1 MKETTGIINLL
12 KPPGMTSH
20 DCISF
25 LRRTTGIKR
34 IGHTGTLDPMAVGVL
49 PICIGTATRII
60 DYLDGGDKAYRCEM
74 ILGVETDTQDI
85 WGTILSDRRGM
96 TFDQQVLLQAMVS
109 LTGEILQTPP
119 AYSAVKVD
127 GRRAYD
133 YARKGE
139 AVALEPRPALIRS
152 MELIRYDKSSN
163 RVLFDVVCGRGTYV
177 RTLCVDMG
185 RRLGCGAAMSFL
197 IRTAS
202 GPFRL
207 DKAVTPEEILEGW
220 QQRLLPVDFPLGHLG
235 KIIIPEARIGWYSN
249 GGYLR
254 TNEVQIVKAP
264 DGSSSSDHLKK
275 SRGETDGYT
284 VYSGDV
290 FLGTSRYDEEKELFF
305 ADKVLCK

>member
-49 PICIGTATRII
+49 PVCIGTATRII

-85 WGTILSDRRGM
+85 WGTVLSDRRGM
-96 TFDQQVLLQAMVS
+96 AIDEQSLIKAMER

-139 AVALEPRPALIRS
+139 VVAMEPRPAFIRS
-152 MELIRYDKSSN
+152 MELIRYDREAN

-177 RTLCVDMG
+177 RTLCFDIG
-185 RRLGCGAAMSFL
+185 RQLGCGAAMSFL

-207 DKAVTPEEILEGW
+207 DEAVTPEELLQGW
-220 QQRLLPVDFPLGHLG
+220 QQRLLSVDFPLGHLG
-235 KIIIPEARIGWYSN
+235 KITIPEARIQWYSN

-254 TNEVQIVKAP
+254 TNEVQIIKTP
-264 DGSSSSDHLKK
+264 DEARTGDSLRK
-275 SRGETDGYT
+275 SRGEIDGYT
-284 VYSGDV
+284 VYSEDV
-290 FLGTSRYDEEKELFF
+290 FLGTSRYDEEKKLFF
-305 ADKVLCK
+305 ADKVLCR

>member
-60 DYLDGGDKAYRCEM
+60 DYLDGGEKSYRCEM
-74 ILGVETDTQDI
+74 LLGVETDTQDI
-85 WGTILSDRRGM
+85 WGTVLSDHREV
-96 TFDQQVLLQAMVS
+96 TIDEDSLINAMNS

-119 AYSAVKVD
+119 SYSALKVD

-133 YARKGE
+133 YARKGIE
-139 AVALEPRPALIRS
+139 VTLEPRPASIRS
-152 MELIRYDKSSN
+152 LKLIRYDKATN

-177 RTLCVDMG
+177 RTLCFDIG
-185 RRLGCGAAMSFL
+185 RRLGCGATMSFL

-207 DKAVTPEEILEGW
+207 NEAVTPEALLEDW
-220 QQRLLPVDFPLGHLG
+220 QQSLLPVDFPLGHLG
-235 KIIIPEARIGWYSN
+235 KIQIPGTRVGWYSN

-254 TNEVQIVKAP
+254 KGEVQIIKTP
-264 DGSSSSDHLKK
+264 DASRTEERMKK
-275 SRGETDGYT
+275 SRGQTDGYT
-284 VYSGDV
+284 VYSDGV
-290 FLGTSRYDEEKELFF
+290 FLGTSRYDEVKELFF
-305 ADKVLCK
+305 ADKVLCR